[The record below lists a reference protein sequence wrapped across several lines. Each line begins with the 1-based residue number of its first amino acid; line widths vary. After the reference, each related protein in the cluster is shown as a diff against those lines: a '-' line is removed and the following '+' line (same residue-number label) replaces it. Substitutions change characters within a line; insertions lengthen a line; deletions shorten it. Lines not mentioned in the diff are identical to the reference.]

1 MSNLIFSPASKA
13 QSQFLL
19 SDAFFTLYGG
29 AAFSG
34 KSYCILGSMLPL
46 VSHPGTRAVVIR
58 ATTKQLSG
66 SGSLFDA
73 AINLYSKVDPK
84 LKIKSR
90 DLTLVFSSG
99 AEIQFTYLDKPADRM
114 NLQGREYSRICFDE
128 CQQLSADNVFY
139 ALSRLRSTRVD
150 YQLRAVAS
158 CNPDPSSFLMD
169 FVRFSLDENLIP
181 VRKEEYK
188 KRYFFRSP
196 SGLLWYDSLE
206 EAEAVH
212 GSGPESGVKSFLFVP
227 GCILDNPIGLEQN
240 KEYIATLKALP
251 PTESKRLLEGAWVME
266 QKSGFFK
273 RNWITLCDQ
282 PNLAAKR
289 RVRAW
294 DLAFSE
300 PSEARPRVDATAGVL
315 GSKDAN
321 SKYTIEDVVVIRKRV
336 HDVEKK
342 IFDVAYQD
350 GPDVLISLPLDPGAT
365 AGAYCRDLAKRLA
378 EKGFSVKLTRP
389 EKGKLQRFLP
399 FASVAE
405 AGFVNVVRGPWTE
418 DYLNELEQT
427 EFGPRTF
434 DDQAD
439 STSDM
444 FFHLAKDFT
453 LPDMQLHTT
462 TFQTVAPSRFTF
474 NSFSGSTGLIAPAMP
489 LTLPSFSSIK

>member
-1 MSNLIFSPASKA
+1 MNKKKKDNVVFAPVSEA

-29 AAFSG
+29 AAFAG
-34 KSYCILGSMLPL
+34 KSYCILGSMLPII
-46 VSHPGTRAVVIR
+46 SHPGTRAVVIR

-84 LKIKSR
+84 LKVKQR

-181 VRKEEYK
+181 IRKEKYD
-188 KRYFFRSP
+188 KRYFFRTSN
-196 SGLLWYDSLE
+196 GLLWYDTLE
-206 EAEAVH
+206 EAQAVH
-212 GSGPESGVKSFLFVP
+212 GSASESGIKSFLFVP
-227 GCILDNPIGLEQN
+227 GCIYDNPAGLAQN
-240 KEYIATLKALP
+240 EGYIATLKALP

-273 RNWITLCDQ
+273 RHWAKFVDE
-282 PNLAAKR
+282 PNYAARK

-315 GSKDAN
+315 GSKDEQGQ
-321 SKYTIEDVVVIRKRV
+321 YTIEDVVVLRKRV

-342 IFDVAYQD
+342 IFEVADQD
-350 GPDVLISLPLDPGAT
+350 GTGVVISLPLDPGAT

-378 EKGFSVKLTRP
+378 EKGFVVKLTRP

-405 AGFVNVVRGPWTE
+405 AGFVSVVKAEWTE
-418 DYLNELEQT
+418 SYISELEQT
-427 EFGPRTF
+427 EFSSKTF

-439 STSDM
+439 ATSDT
-444 FFHLAKDFT
+444 FFHLARGLS
-453 LPDMQLHTT
+453 LPDMDVSNLLLLPETQSSQFG
-462 TFQTVAPSRFTF
+462 FQS
-474 NSFSGSTGLIAPAMP
+474 IE
-489 LTLPSFSSIK
+489 LPSSQGIPLGFN